1 MNGNHV
7 THKLKL
13 TTKAGTEMFIISTP
27 RGYSYL
33 LSDGFCGQERQTI
46 ELTIEFLCDTVEIVN
61 MRKYNEVSFSE

>member
-13 TTKAGTEMFIISTP
+13 TTKAGTEIFILTTP
-27 RGYSYL
+27 TGYTYL
-33 LSDGFCGQERQTI
+33 LNDGFCGQERQTI
-46 ELTIEFLCDTVEIVN
+46 NLTIEFLCDTVEIVN

>member
-13 TTKAGTEMFIISTP
+13 TTEAGTEMFIISTP